1 MTTLRYLPPLYYW
14 LGRAQ
19 EGLGT
24 TEAAR
29 TNYKEFLA
37 LRAEANPGAPLVADA
52 QRRAGAAR

>member
-24 TEAAR
+24 SEAAR
-29 TNYKEFLA
+29 NSYKELLA
-37 LRAEANPGAPLVADA
+37 LRAEANPGAPIVADA
-52 QRRAGAAR
+52 RRRAGVPK